1 MLSVRRQG
9 ADRANPLSAS
19 AGWATSAPSPAEPCP
34 WASRAEAQGC
44 GCWPGGLRPAG
55 RPQGRRGLLAL
66 LGSAR
71 LCSAGLCRHPALP
84 LGRSPPSLPC
94 LTTSEGA
101 LPSPLVFHRQPWVWA
116 LGCAGTRWKFSAGRR
131 EEGAGGALP
140 SPPSAASQPR
150 VPCASLRLG
159 FGDGGCVGRLQAG
172 IFPALWGGVGGM
184 CVWFQPEQCLNPLAA
199 PGWRGEEPSVLLSR
213 AVSPHVLEETHS
225 PCPCRGAGGAG

>member
-84 LGRSPPSLPC
+84 LGRSPPLSPVWQHQRALCHLRSFSIASPGSGRWDVPAHGGSSLRAGGRKVPAELC
-94 LTTSEGA
+94 HRRPA
-101 LPSPLVFHRQPWVWA
+101 PPPSPVCPVHRFASA
-116 LGCAGTRWKFSAGRR
+116 LGT
-131 EEGAGGALP
+131 LD
-140 SPPSAASQPR
+140 
-150 VPCASLRLG
+150 V
-159 FGDGGCVGRLQAG
+159 
-172 IFPALWGGVGGM
+172 
-184 CVWFQPEQCLNPLAA
+184 
-199 PGWRGEEPSVLLSR
+199 
-213 AVSPHVLEETHS
+213 
-225 PCPCRGAGGAG
+225 